1 MKLSS
6 EKEHLVLDN
15 QRLVH
20 YLVQKLGVTPYSSE
34 YEDIVSIGTLGLV
47 KAAITFDSSK
57 KITFATYA
65 SRCINNEIFMHY
77 RKANKYANDISINE
91 PIGNDGEGKELTL
104 GDTIAHPESDF
115 FERIVNKDAFI
126 EIVSI
131 ILNYLEEKKRLV
143 MLYRIGEISQ
153 TDIAERLNISQSY
166 VSRIETKATIK
177 IREVANHQVHYKE
190 VFSMEIVGDEYRIS
204 FLSKDISKFNKIFA
218 TLLQNLTSTEKLP
231 DFRVNCNRERIVV
244 QIPAHPES
252 FSFIAQIIQEIDD
265 FSMTFVSDKSTLS
278 ADNTVSQEVESDDKD
293 QSNDTVE
300 EIESS
305 AIVQNS
311 DAISDVVNEPAGVS
325 ETIEVIE
332 EVAASTME
340 QDHHDSDTVDTA
352 KETLVEEPIVE
363 DTASISEELDTV
375 AESKV
380 EKGSQVKQVRDYM
393 LSMSFFTVKDLK
405 RYFPNLTTGTINN
418 ALYLAKKKG
427 LITATARGE
436 YRVNKT

>member
-1 MKLSS
+1 MKLNS

-15 QRLVH
+15 QGLVH
-20 YLVQKLGVTPYSSE
+20 YIVQKFGGISNPSE
-34 YEDIVSIGTLGLV
+34 YDDLVSIGTIGLI

-65 SRCINNEIFMHY
+65 SKCIKNEIFQYY
-77 RKANKYANDISINE
+77 RKAKKYAKDISIYE
-91 PIGNDGEGKELTL
+91 TIGNDEEGKEFTL
-104 GDTIAHPESDF
+104 EDSIEHPGSDF
-115 FERIVNKDAFI
+115 VEKIANKDALI
-126 EIVSI
+126 QLVSI
-131 ILNYLEEKKRLV
+131 VLNYLEGKKRLAI
-143 MLYRIGEISQ
+143 LYRMGEVSM
-153 TDIAERLNISQSY
+153 TDIAEKLNTYRSDISK
-166 VSRIETKATIK
+166 TLKKATNQ
-177 IREVANHQVHYKE
+177 IRKVANDQVHYKE
-190 VFSMEIVGDEYRIS
+190 VFSMSIVGEKYRIS
-204 FLSKDISKFNKIFA
+204 FSSKDISNFNKIFA
-218 TLLQNLTSTEKLP
+218 TLLKNLTSAEKLP
-231 DFRVNCNRERIVV
+231 DFMVNCNGERIVV

-265 FSMTFVSDKSTLS
+265 FSMTFVSDKSALP

-293 QSNDTVE
+293 ESNDTVE
-300 EIESS
+300 KIESS

-311 DAISDVVNEPAGVS
+311 DVISDVVNETAGLS

-340 QDHHDSDTVDTA
+340 QEHHDSDTVDTA

-363 DTASISEELDTV
+363 DTASVSEELDTV

-393 LSMSFFTVKDLK
+393 LSMSSFTVKDLK

-427 LITATARGE
+427 LITATGRGE